1 MNAKAVFVHRLG
13 PAAASFRYRAAIPA
27 REIGATVNEGEGQ
40 VFIFSKPQIA
50 DIELAKECKAD
61 GCKIVVDFS
70 DDHFRVKQIGSV
82 YVEIAK
88 LADCLVVPT
97 ENMAGRIQ
105 KYLGRTADAIIPD
118 PYEEPLCEPHAN
130 GAEKFVWF
138 GNGVNLKDLIGHFQF
153 MKSLDV
159 TLVTN
164 RQAETSWKHV
174 EWSQQSQ
181 TEELQKA
188 QICLLPTRKGV
199 EYKSPNR
206 LVNAIRAG
214 CFVVASAHPAYRE
227 FRDVAWT
234 GNLHTGIKWAQHFK
248 DELDG
253 MVQEGQAY
261 VEKYAP
267 SKIGAMWQQVI
278 EGLV

>member
-1 MNAKAVFVHRLG
+1 MNVKAVFVHRLG
-13 PAAASFRYRAAIPA
+13 PSAASYRYRAAIPA
-27 REIGATVNEGEGQ
+27 KEIGATVNEGEGQ

-50 DIELAKECKAD
+50 DVALAKECKDD

-70 DDHFRVKQIGSV
+70 DDHFRVKQIGDV

-97 ENMAGRIQ
+97 ENMAGRLF
-105 KYLGRTADAIIPD
+105 KYLNRKADAIIPD

-130 GAEKFVWF
+130 GAEQFVWF
-138 GNGVNLKDLIGHFQF
+138 GHGINLKDLIGHYRSIQH
-153 MKSLDV
+153 LPV

-164 RQAETSWKHV
+164 RQSDAEWRHV
-174 EWSQQSQ
+174 DWSPASQ
-181 TEELQKA
+181 TAELQKA
-188 QICLLPTRKGV
+188 NICLLPTRKGV

-206 LVNAIRAG
+206 MVNAIRAG
-214 CFVVASAHPAYRE
+214 CFVVSDPHPAYRE
-227 FRDVAWT
+227 FRDYAWT
-234 GNLHTGIKWAQHFK
+234 GNLYTGIKWAQHFK

-253 MVQEGQAY
+253 IVKDGQAY

-267 SKIGAMWQQVI
+267 AKIGAMWQHVI